1 VNSKALIRELEA
13 AGWFHVRT
21 RGSHHAFQHSLY
33 PGTLVVP
40 HPKKELGKGLVA
52 AIRRQARL

>member
-21 RGSHHAFQHSLY
+21 RASHHAFQHPQH
-33 PGTLVVP
+33 PGTLVIP
-40 HPKKELGKGLVA
+40 HPKKELGRGLIA
-52 AIRRQARL
+52 AIRR